1 MPTSD
6 SEVLESPPGE
16 GEVEYVRCRRMRKN
30 ILVTRES
37 TEMRHQHGQEL
48 GVFGMAVIIRVSGA
62 TFKNEGRIYLIGSL
76 TLLTSFSP
84 SPLPS

>member
-6 SEVLESPPGE
+6 SKVLEIAPGE
-16 GEVEYVRCRRMRKN
+16 GEVEYVRCRRMWKD

-48 GVFGMAVIIRVSGA
+48 GVFGMAVIIQVSGA
-62 TFKNEGRIYLIGSL
+62 TFKNRGRRYLIGSL

>member
-76 TLLTSFSP
+76 TLLTRFSP